1 MADLKVPTFMKK
13 KESIAQEVGKQLE
26 KAVIVEKAD
35 KADKAEIVLEDTA
48 VVPSEMPVEPRI
60 TIIKAHDYEE
70 PVDSMDWDDSEAYAA
85 LTEAEKDG
93 IRKTIGGMIK
103 DPAQLEIVLEEIPME
118 MIIAHLDKKWK
129 EAETFR
135 RNISM
140 ALGGGNK

>member
-1 MADLKVPTFMKK
+1 MADLKVPNFMKK
-13 KESIAQEVGKQLE
+13 KESITQEVVKRLE
-26 KAVIVEKAD
+26 KAVIVAKEQE
-35 KADKAEIVLEDTA
+35 EITA

-60 TIIKAHDYEE
+60 TVIKADICEE
-70 PVDSMDWDDSEAYAA
+70 PVDSIDYGDTEAYAA

-103 DPAQLEIVLEEIPME
+103 DPEQLEIVLEEIPME

-140 ALGGGNK
+140 ALGGGK

>member
-1 MADLKVPTFMKK
+1 MTDLKVPTFMKK
-13 KESIAQEVGKQLE
+13 KESITQEVVKRLE

-35 KADKAEIVLEDTA
+35 ESEINA

-60 TIIKAHDYEE
+60 TIIKADVYEE
-70 PVDSMDWDDSEAYAA
+70 PVDSTNWDDTEAYAA

-140 ALGGGNK
+140 ALGGGK

>member
-1 MADLKVPTFMKK
+1 MTDLKVPNFMKK
-13 KESIAQEVGKQLE
+13 KESITQEVAKRLE
-26 KAVIVEKAD
+26 KAVIVEKEQE
-35 KADKAEIVLEDTA
+35 EITA

-60 TIIKAHDYEE
+60 TIIKADVYEE
-70 PVDSMDWDDSEAYAA
+70 PVDSMEWDDTEAYAA

-140 ALGGGNK
+140 ALGGGNR

>member
-35 KADKAEIVLEDTA
+35 KAEIVLKDTA

-118 MIIAHLDKKWK
+118 MIIAHIDKKWK

-140 ALGGGNK
+140 ALGGGNR

>member
-1 MADLKVPTFMKK
+1 MTDLKVPTFMKK
-13 KESIAQEVGKQLE
+13 KESITQEVAKRLE
-26 KAVIVEKAD
+26 KAVIVAKEQE
-35 KADKAEIVLEDTA
+35 EITA
-48 VVPSEMPVEPRI
+48 VVPSEMPVEP
-60 TIIKAHDYEE
+60 YEE
-70 PVDSMDWDDSEAYAA
+70 PVDSTNWDDTEAYTP

-103 DPAQLEIVLEEIPME
+103 DPEQLEIVLEEIPME

-140 ALGGGNK
+140 ALGGGNR

>member
-13 KESIAQEVGKQLE
+13 KESITQEVEKQLVKEAVAME
-26 KAVIVEKAD
+26 KAEMEM
-35 KADKAEIVLEDTA
+35 EITA
-48 VVPSEMPVEPRI
+48 INPSEIPVGLLI
-60 TIIKAHDYEE
+60 THKQADICEATKE
-70 PVDSMDWDDSEAYAA
+70 STNLDDTEAYAA

-118 MIIAHLDKKWK
+118 MIIAHIDKKWK

-140 ALGGGNK
+140 ALGGGNR